1 MKVFNALTKPFEA
14 PQRSVK
20 VKVLSKFFLFVW
32 DRDPLQTEVLTL
44 SFIMLKN
51 GQTYFKNL

>member
-1 MKVFNALTKPFEA
+1 MKVFNALTRPFEA
-14 PQRSVK
+14 PQRIVK